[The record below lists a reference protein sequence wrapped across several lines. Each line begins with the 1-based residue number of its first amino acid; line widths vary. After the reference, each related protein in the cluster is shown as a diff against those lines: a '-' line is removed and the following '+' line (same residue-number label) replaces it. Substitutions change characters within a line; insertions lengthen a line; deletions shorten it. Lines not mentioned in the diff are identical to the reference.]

1 MKSGIRAEKGG
12 FCWLVVIA
20 ANFCFPPIRAEL
32 LAIYKLVQFLKSVES
47 LVAFDIEYDFAPQ
60 IR

>member
-1 MKSGIRAEKGG
+1 M
-12 FCWLVVIA
+12 VIA